1 MRSALGHRAVEGV
14 GRRAEMVRLA
24 ADLVERDEAVVAIEH
39 RVLERLGHDGA
50 GRLLE
55 ALREGQRRGP
65 ILGGVKVEQ
74 NEAREKIE
82 GRLVLD
88 LARGLCADECVG
100 DDGPVDFAGAVLI
113 DVGAI
118 DR

>member
-1 MRSALGHRAVEGV
+1 MEGV
-14 GRRAEMVRLA
+14 GRRAEMIGLA
-24 ADLVERDEAVVAIEH
+24 PDLIERDQAVVAIEH

-55 ALREGQRRGP
+55 ALREGERRGP

-74 NEAREKIE
+74 NEAREKVE

-88 LARGLCADECVG
+88 LTRGLCSN
-100 DDGPVDFAGAVLI
+100 
-113 DVGAI
+113 DV
-118 DR
+118 RRR